1 MILEISVALIALT
14 LLVWMTLFS
23 VFLLKT
29 RKTLESTRKD
39 VHNVSIEAIDLMHK
53 LDALVT
59 DIKSKTDSLDF
70 VFRPLKSI
78 GKGKHRSEASETV
91 SEIVEW
97 VGTSLALFNKI
108 KNAVK
113 HREK

>member
-1 MILEISVALIALT
+1 MIVEISVALIALT
-14 LLVWMTLFS
+14 LLASMAFIS
-23 VFLLKT
+23 VILLKT
-29 RKTLESTRKD
+29 RKTIESTKKD
-39 VHNVSIEAIDLMHK
+39 IHNVSTEAIDLMHK

-78 GKGKHRSEASETV
+78 GKGKHRSETSETV
-91 SEIVEW
+91 SEIMEW
-97 VGTSLALFNKI
+97 VSTSLVLFNKI

>member
-14 LLVWMTLFS
+14 LFSWVACLIIILV
-23 VFLLKT
+23 KT
-29 RKTLESTRKD
+29 RKTLESTKKD
-39 VHNVSIEAIDLMHK
+39 LHNVSSKAIELMDK
-53 LDALVT
+53 LDSLAT

-70 VFRPLKSI
+70 VFRPLKTI
-78 GKGKHRSEASETV
+78 NKGKHRSEASETIT
-91 SEIVEW
+91 EIVDW
-97 VGTSLALFNKI
+97 VGTSLVLFNKI

>member
-1 MILEISVALIALT
+1 MIIEISVALIALT
-14 LLVWMTLFS
+14 LLAWMVVFS
-23 VFLLKT
+23 ILLLKT

-39 VHNVSIEAIDLMHK
+39 VHNVATEAIDLMKK
-53 LDALVT
+53 LDALAT

-78 GKGKHRSEASETV
+78 GKGKHRAEASETV

-97 VGTSLALFNKI
+97 VGTSLALFNKL